1 MPEFADLS
9 NDDPDAVVVGDAG
22 EAFTYEALNE
32 AFGFLLDGATL
43 LAMGDNRYFRGESG
57 MCLDQGP
64 FVRLLEHAAGV
75 EAEVLGKPS
84 RDFFQAVLDDM
95 SVSADRAVM
104 IGDDLHGDVGGAQA
118 AGLAGVLVRTGKF
131 RPDDARDADVKPDH
145 IADDFG
151 AGRRRETR
159 PHRRRFCRRGGVAAQ
174 RKRDRHVSRSRCD
187 GVLARS
193 VGDCLF
199 QITKSFH
206 DTHLRRFMRIA

>member
-1 MPEFADLS
+1 VKKVLIDRGMRPHLLIHPDLMPEFADLS

-118 AGLAGVLVRTGKF
+118 AGLAGVLVQTGKF
-131 RPDDARDADVKPDH
+131 RPDDARDAGVKPDH
-145 IADDFG
+145 IADDF
-151 AGRRRETR
+151 
-159 PHRRRFCRRGGVAAQ
+159 AAAAAW
-174 RKRDRHVSRSRCD
+174 
-187 GVLARS
+187 LLNENA
-193 VGDCLF
+193 
-199 QITKSFH
+199 T
-206 DTHLRRFMRIA
+206 DT